1 MPAKTTLEKAWKKV
15 NSKSGRQ
22 IFSLLGSNVLVIVL
36 GVVVSIINT
45 RLLGPEAYGDYKFIQ
60 SLWGFI
66 LILLTG
72 GAFNTAG
79 RLVALNE
86 YQGRKKEL
94 LGGIFTVSGATC
106 FLFMIVVLVASY
118 IQENI
123 YDNGLGETIRL
134 LLPVVFFFPF
144 KEILERIL
152 EGDNRIY
159 DLSAYRLSQKI
170 LYIIPTFLIGYF
182 STLTLELSLLI
193 HLLAIAIF
201 LPYVYI
207 SMKPKFKNLKKSFMV
222 IKEEN
227 AKHGFPIYI
236 GSLASNGSQHLSAF
250 TISYFLDNV
259 SVGYFAL
266 SNTIATPLMMIPQT
280 IGTTSFKKFANSK
293 SIPVKTVLATIA
305 VSIIAL
311 VAFNIIVKYVILF
324 VYSDEYLPVLPYV
337 RLVSLSYVIQG
348 FCFFINRFLSSHG
361 RGKEL
366 RNASFVRG
374 GINILGFI
382 VLVKY
387 FGIDGACIT
396 LIISNAVYLT
406 TLYFQ
411 YKRYIRS

>member
-1 MPAKTTLEKAWKKV
+1 MPVKTSLDKVWRKA

-45 RLLGPEAYGDYKFIQ
+45 RLLGPESYGDYKFIQ
-60 SLWGFI
+60 SILAFI

-79 RLVALNE
+79 RIVALNE
-86 YQGRKKEL
+86 YESRKKEL

-106 FLFMIVVLVASY
+106 ILFLIVVCIASY
-118 IQENI
+118 VQESI
-123 YDNGLGETIRL
+123 YDNSLGYTIRI
-134 LLPVVFFFPF
+134 LLPVIIFFPF
-144 KEILERIL
+144 KDILERLL

-159 DLSAYRLSQKI
+159 DLAAYRLSQKI

-193 HLLAIAIF
+193 HLLAVAIF

-207 SMKPKFKNLKKSFMV
+207 RMKPRYTNLKESFKV

-227 AKHGFPIYI
+227 IKHGFPIYI
-236 GSLASNGSQHLSAF
+236 GSLVSNGSQHLSAF
-250 TISYFLDNV
+250 TLGYYLDNV
-259 SVGYFAL
+259 SVGFFAL
-266 SNTIATPLMMIPQT
+266 ANTIATPLMMIPQT
-280 IGTTSFKKFANSK
+280 IGTTSFKKFANAK
-293 SIPVKTVLATIA
+293 NIPTKTVIATIG
-305 VSIIAL
+305 VSAL
-311 VAFNIIVKYVILF
+311 ALICFNLVVEYIILF
-324 VYSDEYLPVLPYV
+324 VYSEEYLPVLPYI

-374 GINILGFI
+374 GINIFGFV

-387 FGIDGACIT
+387 FGIDGACLT
-396 LIISNAVYLT
+396 LIFSNVVYLT
-406 TLYFQ
+406 YLYFQ
-411 YKRYIRS
+411 YKRYVKN